1 MSAPAVGEWRI
12 SAALARAQ
20 LQATLT
26 RLDAG
31 TGNAVVRLYAT
42 ARSSG
47 VGLGGSPMAEI
58 KLAKPSGQITAEG
71 LLDLKPATADGVMVL
86 QSGVP
91 RWGDLVA
98 ADGVVL
104 ADGGVTDADHG
115 GCFQVAGGK
124 TAEGDDSPMFY
135 AGGLVT
141 LSGTALG

>member
-1 MSAPAVGEWRI
+1 MSAPVVNEWRV
-12 SAALARAQ
+12 SSALARTQ

-31 TGNAVVRLYAT
+31 TGNALVRLYAT
-42 ARSSG
+42 ARPDD
-47 VGLGGSPMAEI
+47 LGTPAAPMAEI
-58 KLAKPSGQITAEG
+58 PLAKPCGLITVDG
-71 LLDLKPATADGVMVL
+71 LLDLMPATGEGVMVL
-86 QSGVP
+86 QSGIP
-91 RWGDLVA
+91 RWGELVA
-98 ADGVVL
+98 GDGVVL

-135 AGGLVT
+135 AGGLIT